1 MNKIFVVLLMMIC
14 GVAQAN
20 VIPNA
25 AHIYVEGYAEK
36 KITPDKVT
44 FSIQISQHALEVAD
58 AMKSVD
64 QRSLKLFEALKSM
77 KIHSSDV
84 KSSPL
89 EISPHYEYNDS
100 ERVNK
105 GTQVSRN
112 IDITL
117 RDISRYHKLNQAL
130 VDSGIS
136 QKLSSVVEVI
146 DKRKVKQ
153 SVLMEALKDAKQ
165 KAEQL
170 AAIHGKKIKDV
181 YSISEFQTREDNA
194 YNLRPTQELYSQA
207 SSANTQTRY
216 RVPAPPPPPEGIF
229 EIGEMTAV
237 ATVYVVY
244 IIE

>member
-1 MNKIFVVLLMMIC
+1 MKKIIVALLMIC

-44 FSIQISQHALEVAD
+44 ISINISHHALEVAD

-64 QRSLKLFEALKSM
+64 QRSLKLFEALQSI
-77 KIHSSDV
+77 KIPGSDV

-89 EISPHYEYNDS
+89 EISPYYQYKDTETI
-100 ERVNK
+100 NK

-112 IDITL
+112 VDITL
-117 RDISRYHKLNQAL
+117 RDITRYHELNQAL

-136 QKLSSVVEVI
+136 QKLSSVVEVS
-146 DKRKVKQ
+146 DKRKIKQ

-170 AAIHGKKIKDV
+170 AAINGKKIKDV
-181 YSISEFQTREDNA
+181 YSISEFQTREDNS
-194 YNLRPTQELYSQA
+194 YNLRPTQDIYSQA
-207 SSANTQTRY
+207 SSTNTQTRY

-244 IIE
+244 TIE